1 MEEKIK
7 LKKVISKL
15 REDFKPS
22 EDLIYNKNA
31 KGATIMYP
39 KDKKPSTRPKWF
51 KDWYKEF
58 KEYNDECWEKQDKRW
73 ENQEAFN
80 SQVFEF
86 MQRQDKFNKNQLE
99 FNKAIMQRLD
109 NVEDKIGYVSHR
121 LENIVTKNNLLE

>member
-15 REDFKPS
+15 REDFRPS

-39 KDKKPSTRPKWF
+39 KDKKPSARPKWF

-58 KEYNDECWEKQDKRW
+58 KEYNDECWEKQ
-73 ENQEAFN
+73 EAFN

-86 MQRQDKFNKNQLE
+86 MQRQDE
-99 FNKAIMQRLD
+99 FNKTIINRLD
-109 NVEDKIGYVSHR
+109 NVDKR
-121 LENIVTKNNLLE
+121 LDIIVTKNNLSE

>member
-15 REDFKPS
+15 REDFRPS
-22 EDLIYNKNA
+22 EDLIYNKTA

-39 KDKKPSTRPKWF
+39 KDKKASTRPKWF

-58 KEYNDECWEKQDKRW
+58 KEYNDKRWDEQNKRWDEQNKRW
-73 ENQEAFN
+73 EKQEAFN

-86 MQRQDKFNKNQLE
+86 MQRQDE

-109 NVEDKIGYVSHR
+109 N
-121 LENIVTKNNLLE
+121 IVTKNNLSE